1 MTVDFSHLTL
11 VGVRESM
18 SNLGYRH
25 EDISC
30 IDIHVDILLECV
42 FSV

>member
-1 MTVDFSHLTL
+1 MTVGVSHLAL
-11 VGVRESM
+11 VGVRELVSD
-18 SNLGYRH
+18 SGYRH